1 MKKIAKKNQI
11 VIATLAVMIAAAGYM
26 NYSGKLFPNK
36 TKTQE
41 TNSELANKELLDI
54 SDEDASVSSGD
65 MKSQEGD
72 SGSGA
77 DSNAGST
84 DDGSVDGT
92 PGEAVLT
99 NGSVS
104 SVVSQAKVS
113 REQVRSK
120 NKETLQNIIDNKNLS
135 AEEKEKAVNQM
146 VQMTETAEKE
156 SAAES
161 LLAAKG
167 FHNSVVSITDEGIT
181 LKKIAKKNQIV
192 IATLAVMIAAAGYM
206 NYSGKLFPNKTKTQ
220 ETNSELAN
228 KELLDI
234 SDEDASVSSGDM
246 KSQEGDSGSG
256 ADSNAG
262 STDDGS
268 VDGTPGEAV
277 LTNGSVSSVVSQ
289 AKVSREQV
297 RSKNK
302 ETLQNIIDNKNLSA
316 EEKEKA
322 VNQMVQMTETAE
334 KESAAESLLAAKGF
348 YNSVVSITD
357 DQADVIV
364 GASELSD
371 ANRAQIEDIVT
382 RKTGVAAQN
391 IVINPVNADSK

>member
-54 SDEDASVSSGD
+54 SDEDALVSSGD

-167 FHNSVVSITDEGIT
+167 FHNSVVSITD
-181 LKKIAKKNQIV
+181 
-192 IATLAVMIAAAGYM
+192 
-206 NYSGKLFPNKTKTQ
+206 
-220 ETNSELAN
+220 
-228 KELLDI
+228 
-234 SDEDASVSSGDM
+234 
-246 KSQEGDSGSG
+246 
-256 ADSNAG
+256 
-262 STDDGS
+262 
-268 VDGTPGEAV
+268 
-277 LTNGSVSSVVSQ
+277 
-289 AKVSREQV
+289 
-297 RSKNK
+297 
-302 ETLQNIIDNKNLSA
+302 
-316 EEKEKA
+316 
-322 VNQMVQMTETAE
+322 
-334 KESAAESLLAAKGF
+334 
-348 YNSVVSITD
+348 

>member
-1 MKKIAKKNQI
+1 MKKIAKKNQS

-167 FHNSVVSITDEGIT
+167 FHNSVVSITD
-181 LKKIAKKNQIV
+181 
-192 IATLAVMIAAAGYM
+192 
-206 NYSGKLFPNKTKTQ
+206 
-220 ETNSELAN
+220 
-228 KELLDI
+228 
-234 SDEDASVSSGDM
+234 
-246 KSQEGDSGSG
+246 
-256 ADSNAG
+256 
-262 STDDGS
+262 
-268 VDGTPGEAV
+268 
-277 LTNGSVSSVVSQ
+277 
-289 AKVSREQV
+289 
-297 RSKNK
+297 
-302 ETLQNIIDNKNLSA
+302 
-316 EEKEKA
+316 
-322 VNQMVQMTETAE
+322 
-334 KESAAESLLAAKGF
+334 
-348 YNSVVSITD
+348 

>member
-72 SGSGA
+72 YGSGA

-167 FHNSVVSITDEGIT
+167 FHNSVVSITD
-181 LKKIAKKNQIV
+181 
-192 IATLAVMIAAAGYM
+192 
-206 NYSGKLFPNKTKTQ
+206 
-220 ETNSELAN
+220 
-228 KELLDI
+228 
-234 SDEDASVSSGDM
+234 
-246 KSQEGDSGSG
+246 
-256 ADSNAG
+256 
-262 STDDGS
+262 
-268 VDGTPGEAV
+268 
-277 LTNGSVSSVVSQ
+277 
-289 AKVSREQV
+289 
-297 RSKNK
+297 
-302 ETLQNIIDNKNLSA
+302 
-316 EEKEKA
+316 
-322 VNQMVQMTETAE
+322 
-334 KESAAESLLAAKGF
+334 
-348 YNSVVSITD
+348 

>member
-65 MKSQEGD
+65 MKCQEGD

-167 FHNSVVSITDEGIT
+167 FHNSVVSITD
-181 LKKIAKKNQIV
+181 
-192 IATLAVMIAAAGYM
+192 
-206 NYSGKLFPNKTKTQ
+206 
-220 ETNSELAN
+220 
-228 KELLDI
+228 
-234 SDEDASVSSGDM
+234 
-246 KSQEGDSGSG
+246 
-256 ADSNAG
+256 
-262 STDDGS
+262 
-268 VDGTPGEAV
+268 
-277 LTNGSVSSVVSQ
+277 
-289 AKVSREQV
+289 
-297 RSKNK
+297 
-302 ETLQNIIDNKNLSA
+302 
-316 EEKEKA
+316 
-322 VNQMVQMTETAE
+322 
-334 KESAAESLLAAKGF
+334 
-348 YNSVVSITD
+348 

>member
-167 FHNSVVSITDEGIT
+167 FHNSVVSITD
-181 LKKIAKKNQIV
+181 
-192 IATLAVMIAAAGYM
+192 
-206 NYSGKLFPNKTKTQ
+206 
-220 ETNSELAN
+220 
-228 KELLDI
+228 
-234 SDEDASVSSGDM
+234 
-246 KSQEGDSGSG
+246 
-256 ADSNAG
+256 
-262 STDDGS
+262 
-268 VDGTPGEAV
+268 
-277 LTNGSVSSVVSQ
+277 
-289 AKVSREQV
+289 
-297 RSKNK
+297 
-302 ETLQNIIDNKNLSA
+302 
-316 EEKEKA
+316 
-322 VNQMVQMTETAE
+322 
-334 KESAAESLLAAKGF
+334 
-348 YNSVVSITD
+348 

-382 RKTGVAAQN
+382 RKTGEAAQN

>member
-167 FHNSVVSITDEGIT
+167 FHNSVVSITD
-181 LKKIAKKNQIV
+181 
-192 IATLAVMIAAAGYM
+192 
-206 NYSGKLFPNKTKTQ
+206 
-220 ETNSELAN
+220 
-228 KELLDI
+228 
-234 SDEDASVSSGDM
+234 
-246 KSQEGDSGSG
+246 
-256 ADSNAG
+256 
-262 STDDGS
+262 
-268 VDGTPGEAV
+268 
-277 LTNGSVSSVVSQ
+277 
-289 AKVSREQV
+289 
-297 RSKNK
+297 
-302 ETLQNIIDNKNLSA
+302 
-316 EEKEKA
+316 
-322 VNQMVQMTETAE
+322 
-334 KESAAESLLAAKGF
+334 
-348 YNSVVSITD
+348 
-357 DQADVIV
+357 DQAYVIV

>member
-36 TKTQE
+36 TETQE

-167 FHNSVVSITDEGIT
+167 FHNSVVSITD
-181 LKKIAKKNQIV
+181 
-192 IATLAVMIAAAGYM
+192 
-206 NYSGKLFPNKTKTQ
+206 
-220 ETNSELAN
+220 
-228 KELLDI
+228 
-234 SDEDASVSSGDM
+234 
-246 KSQEGDSGSG
+246 
-256 ADSNAG
+256 
-262 STDDGS
+262 
-268 VDGTPGEAV
+268 
-277 LTNGSVSSVVSQ
+277 
-289 AKVSREQV
+289 
-297 RSKNK
+297 
-302 ETLQNIIDNKNLSA
+302 
-316 EEKEKA
+316 
-322 VNQMVQMTETAE
+322 
-334 KESAAESLLAAKGF
+334 
-348 YNSVVSITD
+348 

>member
-167 FHNSVVSITDEGIT
+167 FHD
-181 LKKIAKKNQIV
+181 
-192 IATLAVMIAAAGYM
+192 
-206 NYSGKLFPNKTKTQ
+206 
-220 ETNSELAN
+220 
-228 KELLDI
+228 
-234 SDEDASVSSGDM
+234 
-246 KSQEGDSGSG
+246 
-256 ADSNAG
+256 
-262 STDDGS
+262 
-268 VDGTPGEAV
+268 
-277 LTNGSVSSVVSQ
+277 
-289 AKVSREQV
+289 
-297 RSKNK
+297 
-302 ETLQNIIDNKNLSA
+302 
-316 EEKEKA
+316 
-322 VNQMVQMTETAE
+322 
-334 KESAAESLLAAKGF
+334 
-348 YNSVVSITD
+348 SVVSITD

-391 IVINPVNADSK
+391 IVINPVNVDSK

>member
-135 AEEKEKAVNQM
+135 AEEKEKAENQM

-167 FHNSVVSITDEGIT
+167 FH
-181 LKKIAKKNQIV
+181 
-192 IATLAVMIAAAGYM
+192 
-206 NYSGKLFPNKTKTQ
+206 
-220 ETNSELAN
+220 
-228 KELLDI
+228 
-234 SDEDASVSSGDM
+234 
-246 KSQEGDSGSG
+246 
-256 ADSNAG
+256 
-262 STDDGS
+262 
-268 VDGTPGEAV
+268 
-277 LTNGSVSSVVSQ
+277 
-289 AKVSREQV
+289 
-297 RSKNK
+297 
-302 ETLQNIIDNKNLSA
+302 
-316 EEKEKA
+316 
-322 VNQMVQMTETAE
+322 
-334 KESAAESLLAAKGF
+334 
-348 YNSVVSITD
+348 NSVVSITD

>member
-167 FHNSVVSITDEGIT
+167 FHNSVVSITD
-181 LKKIAKKNQIV
+181 
-192 IATLAVMIAAAGYM
+192 
-206 NYSGKLFPNKTKTQ
+206 
-220 ETNSELAN
+220 
-228 KELLDI
+228 
-234 SDEDASVSSGDM
+234 
-246 KSQEGDSGSG
+246 
-256 ADSNAG
+256 
-262 STDDGS
+262 
-268 VDGTPGEAV
+268 
-277 LTNGSVSSVVSQ
+277 
-289 AKVSREQV
+289 
-297 RSKNK
+297 
-302 ETLQNIIDNKNLSA
+302 
-316 EEKEKA
+316 
-322 VNQMVQMTETAE
+322 
-334 KESAAESLLAAKGF
+334 
-348 YNSVVSITD
+348 

>member
-167 FHNSVVSITDEGIT
+167 FHNSVVSITD
-181 LKKIAKKNQIV
+181 
-192 IATLAVMIAAAGYM
+192 
-206 NYSGKLFPNKTKTQ
+206 
-220 ETNSELAN
+220 
-228 KELLDI
+228 
-234 SDEDASVSSGDM
+234 
-246 KSQEGDSGSG
+246 
-256 ADSNAG
+256 
-262 STDDGS
+262 
-268 VDGTPGEAV
+268 
-277 LTNGSVSSVVSQ
+277 
-289 AKVSREQV
+289 
-297 RSKNK
+297 
-302 ETLQNIIDNKNLSA
+302 
-316 EEKEKA
+316 
-322 VNQMVQMTETAE
+322 
-334 KESAAESLLAAKGF
+334 
-348 YNSVVSITD
+348 

-391 IVINPVNADSK
+391 IVINPVNADSKYASENKGKP

>member
-167 FHNSVVSITDEGIT
+167 FHNSVVSITD
-181 LKKIAKKNQIV
+181 
-192 IATLAVMIAAAGYM
+192 
-206 NYSGKLFPNKTKTQ
+206 
-220 ETNSELAN
+220 
-228 KELLDI
+228 
-234 SDEDASVSSGDM
+234 
-246 KSQEGDSGSG
+246 
-256 ADSNAG
+256 
-262 STDDGS
+262 
-268 VDGTPGEAV
+268 
-277 LTNGSVSSVVSQ
+277 
-289 AKVSREQV
+289 
-297 RSKNK
+297 
-302 ETLQNIIDNKNLSA
+302 
-316 EEKEKA
+316 
-322 VNQMVQMTETAE
+322 
-334 KESAAESLLAAKGF
+334 
-348 YNSVVSITD
+348 

-371 ANRAQIEDIVT
+371 ANRAQFEDIVT

>member
-1 MKKIAKKNQI
+1 MKNIAKKNQI
-11 VIATLAVMIAAAGYM
+11 VIATLAVMIPAAGYM

-54 SDEDASVSSGD
+54 SDEDASVPSGD

-167 FHNSVVSITDEGIT
+167 FHNSVVSITD
-181 LKKIAKKNQIV
+181 
-192 IATLAVMIAAAGYM
+192 
-206 NYSGKLFPNKTKTQ
+206 
-220 ETNSELAN
+220 
-228 KELLDI
+228 
-234 SDEDASVSSGDM
+234 
-246 KSQEGDSGSG
+246 
-256 ADSNAG
+256 
-262 STDDGS
+262 
-268 VDGTPGEAV
+268 
-277 LTNGSVSSVVSQ
+277 
-289 AKVSREQV
+289 
-297 RSKNK
+297 
-302 ETLQNIIDNKNLSA
+302 
-316 EEKEKA
+316 
-322 VNQMVQMTETAE
+322 
-334 KESAAESLLAAKGF
+334 
-348 YNSVVSITD
+348 

>member
-54 SDEDASVSSGD
+54 SDEDASVSSGN

-167 FHNSVVSITDEGIT
+167 FHNSVVSITD
-181 LKKIAKKNQIV
+181 
-192 IATLAVMIAAAGYM
+192 
-206 NYSGKLFPNKTKTQ
+206 
-220 ETNSELAN
+220 
-228 KELLDI
+228 
-234 SDEDASVSSGDM
+234 
-246 KSQEGDSGSG
+246 
-256 ADSNAG
+256 
-262 STDDGS
+262 
-268 VDGTPGEAV
+268 
-277 LTNGSVSSVVSQ
+277 
-289 AKVSREQV
+289 
-297 RSKNK
+297 
-302 ETLQNIIDNKNLSA
+302 
-316 EEKEKA
+316 
-322 VNQMVQMTETAE
+322 
-334 KESAAESLLAAKGF
+334 
-348 YNSVVSITD
+348 

>member
-167 FHNSVVSITDEGIT
+167 FHNSVVSITD
-181 LKKIAKKNQIV
+181 
-192 IATLAVMIAAAGYM
+192 
-206 NYSGKLFPNKTKTQ
+206 
-220 ETNSELAN
+220 
-228 KELLDI
+228 
-234 SDEDASVSSGDM
+234 
-246 KSQEGDSGSG
+246 
-256 ADSNAG
+256 
-262 STDDGS
+262 
-268 VDGTPGEAV
+268 
-277 LTNGSVSSVVSQ
+277 
-289 AKVSREQV
+289 
-297 RSKNK
+297 
-302 ETLQNIIDNKNLSA
+302 
-316 EEKEKA
+316 
-322 VNQMVQMTETAE
+322 
-334 KESAAESLLAAKGF
+334 
-348 YNSVVSITD
+348 

-371 ANRAQIEDIVT
+371 ANCAQIEDIVT

>member
-135 AEEKEKAVNQM
+135 AEEKEKAVNQV

-167 FHNSVVSITDEGIT
+167 FH
-181 LKKIAKKNQIV
+181 
-192 IATLAVMIAAAGYM
+192 
-206 NYSGKLFPNKTKTQ
+206 
-220 ETNSELAN
+220 
-228 KELLDI
+228 
-234 SDEDASVSSGDM
+234 
-246 KSQEGDSGSG
+246 
-256 ADSNAG
+256 
-262 STDDGS
+262 
-268 VDGTPGEAV
+268 
-277 LTNGSVSSVVSQ
+277 
-289 AKVSREQV
+289 
-297 RSKNK
+297 
-302 ETLQNIIDNKNLSA
+302 
-316 EEKEKA
+316 
-322 VNQMVQMTETAE
+322 
-334 KESAAESLLAAKGF
+334 
-348 YNSVVSITD
+348 NSVVSITD

>member
-156 SAAES
+156 SAAET

-167 FHNSVVSITDEGIT
+167 FH
-181 LKKIAKKNQIV
+181 
-192 IATLAVMIAAAGYM
+192 
-206 NYSGKLFPNKTKTQ
+206 
-220 ETNSELAN
+220 
-228 KELLDI
+228 
-234 SDEDASVSSGDM
+234 
-246 KSQEGDSGSG
+246 
-256 ADSNAG
+256 
-262 STDDGS
+262 
-268 VDGTPGEAV
+268 
-277 LTNGSVSSVVSQ
+277 
-289 AKVSREQV
+289 
-297 RSKNK
+297 
-302 ETLQNIIDNKNLSA
+302 
-316 EEKEKA
+316 
-322 VNQMVQMTETAE
+322 
-334 KESAAESLLAAKGF
+334 
-348 YNSVVSITD
+348 NSVVSITD

>member
-26 NYSGKLFPNK
+26 NYSGKLFPNRA
-36 TKTQE
+36 KTQE
-41 TNSELANKELLDI
+41 TNSELASKELLDI
-54 SDEDASVSSGD
+54 SDEDTSVSSGD
-65 MKSQEGD
+65 IKSQDGD
-72 SGSGA
+72 TGSNT
-77 DSNAGST
+77 DSNSGST

-104 SVVSQAKVS
+104 SVAAQAKVS

-135 AEEKEKAVNQM
+135 DAEKEKAVNQM

-156 SAAES
+156 AAAES

-167 FHNSVVSITDEGIT
+167 FND
-181 LKKIAKKNQIV
+181 
-192 IATLAVMIAAAGYM
+192 
-206 NYSGKLFPNKTKTQ
+206 
-220 ETNSELAN
+220 
-228 KELLDI
+228 
-234 SDEDASVSSGDM
+234 
-246 KSQEGDSGSG
+246 
-256 ADSNAG
+256 
-262 STDDGS
+262 
-268 VDGTPGEAV
+268 
-277 LTNGSVSSVVSQ
+277 
-289 AKVSREQV
+289 
-297 RSKNK
+297 
-302 ETLQNIIDNKNLSA
+302 
-316 EEKEKA
+316 
-322 VNQMVQMTETAE
+322 
-334 KESAAESLLAAKGF
+334 
-348 YNSVVSITD
+348 SVVSITD

>member
-99 NGSVS
+99 NGAVS

-167 FHNSVVSITDEGIT
+167 FHNSVVSITD
-181 LKKIAKKNQIV
+181 
-192 IATLAVMIAAAGYM
+192 
-206 NYSGKLFPNKTKTQ
+206 
-220 ETNSELAN
+220 
-228 KELLDI
+228 
-234 SDEDASVSSGDM
+234 
-246 KSQEGDSGSG
+246 
-256 ADSNAG
+256 
-262 STDDGS
+262 
-268 VDGTPGEAV
+268 
-277 LTNGSVSSVVSQ
+277 
-289 AKVSREQV
+289 
-297 RSKNK
+297 
-302 ETLQNIIDNKNLSA
+302 
-316 EEKEKA
+316 
-322 VNQMVQMTETAE
+322 
-334 KESAAESLLAAKGF
+334 
-348 YNSVVSITD
+348 

>member
-41 TNSELANKELLDI
+41 TNSQLANKELLDI

-167 FHNSVVSITDEGIT
+167 FHNSVVSITD
-181 LKKIAKKNQIV
+181 
-192 IATLAVMIAAAGYM
+192 
-206 NYSGKLFPNKTKTQ
+206 
-220 ETNSELAN
+220 
-228 KELLDI
+228 
-234 SDEDASVSSGDM
+234 
-246 KSQEGDSGSG
+246 
-256 ADSNAG
+256 
-262 STDDGS
+262 
-268 VDGTPGEAV
+268 
-277 LTNGSVSSVVSQ
+277 
-289 AKVSREQV
+289 
-297 RSKNK
+297 
-302 ETLQNIIDNKNLSA
+302 
-316 EEKEKA
+316 
-322 VNQMVQMTETAE
+322 
-334 KESAAESLLAAKGF
+334 
-348 YNSVVSITD
+348 

>member
-156 SAAES
+156 SAAEA

-167 FHNSVVSITDEGIT
+167 FH
-181 LKKIAKKNQIV
+181 
-192 IATLAVMIAAAGYM
+192 
-206 NYSGKLFPNKTKTQ
+206 
-220 ETNSELAN
+220 
-228 KELLDI
+228 
-234 SDEDASVSSGDM
+234 
-246 KSQEGDSGSG
+246 
-256 ADSNAG
+256 
-262 STDDGS
+262 
-268 VDGTPGEAV
+268 
-277 LTNGSVSSVVSQ
+277 
-289 AKVSREQV
+289 
-297 RSKNK
+297 
-302 ETLQNIIDNKNLSA
+302 
-316 EEKEKA
+316 
-322 VNQMVQMTETAE
+322 
-334 KESAAESLLAAKGF
+334 
-348 YNSVVSITD
+348 NSVVSITD

>member
-54 SDEDASVSSGD
+54 SDEDTSVSSGD
-65 MKSQEGD
+65 IKSQDGD
-72 SGSGA
+72 TGSSTDSNSGST
-77 DSNAGST
+77 N
-84 DDGSVDGT
+84 DGSVDGT

-104 SVVSQAKVS
+104 SVAAQAKVS

-135 AEEKEKAVNQM
+135 DAEKEKAVNQM

-156 SAAES
+156 AAAES

-167 FHNSVVSITDEGIT
+167 FND
-181 LKKIAKKNQIV
+181 
-192 IATLAVMIAAAGYM
+192 
-206 NYSGKLFPNKTKTQ
+206 
-220 ETNSELAN
+220 
-228 KELLDI
+228 
-234 SDEDASVSSGDM
+234 
-246 KSQEGDSGSG
+246 
-256 ADSNAG
+256 
-262 STDDGS
+262 
-268 VDGTPGEAV
+268 
-277 LTNGSVSSVVSQ
+277 
-289 AKVSREQV
+289 
-297 RSKNK
+297 
-302 ETLQNIIDNKNLSA
+302 
-316 EEKEKA
+316 
-322 VNQMVQMTETAE
+322 
-334 KESAAESLLAAKGF
+334 
-348 YNSVVSITD
+348 SVVSITD